1 MANKLTVKYKKYAR
15 RVRRTRGKIAG
26 TPERPRLSVH
36 KSLKHIYA
44 QIVDDLNGS
53 TIAFVSSLSGP
64 AREKFEDKDNKRN
77 KSYKVGM
84 LIAEMAKAKGV
95 ENVVFDRQGN
105 RYHGRVKSVAEG
117 ARKGGLNF

>member
-1 MANKLTVKYKKYAR
+1 MTNKIALKNKKYTR
-15 RVRRTRGKIAG
+15 RVRRTRSKILG
-26 TPERPRLSVH
+26 TPDRPRLSVH

-44 QIVDDLNGS
+44 QIIDDLNGS
-53 TIAFVSSLSGP
+53 SVVFVSSLTTS
-64 AREKFEDKDNKRN
+64 ARDKFEDKDNKRN

-84 LIAEMAKAKGV
+84 LLAEMAKAKGI
-95 ENVVFDRQGN
+95 ERVVFDRQGN

>member
-15 RVRRTRGKIAG
+15 RVRRTRGKILG
-26 TPERPRLSVH
+26 TPERPRLSIH

-44 QIVDDLNGS
+44 QVIDDLNG
-53 TIAFVSSLSGP
+53 TTVAFASSLTAG
-64 AREKFEDKDNKRN
+64 AKEKFEDKDTKRN
-77 KSYKVGM
+77 KGYKVGM

-95 ENVVFDRQGN
+95 EKVVFDRQGN